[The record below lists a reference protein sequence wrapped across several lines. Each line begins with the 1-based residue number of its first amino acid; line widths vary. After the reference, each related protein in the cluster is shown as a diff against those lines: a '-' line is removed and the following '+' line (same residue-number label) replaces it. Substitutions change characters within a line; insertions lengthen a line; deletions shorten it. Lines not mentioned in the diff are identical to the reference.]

1 VLRQLFTESA
11 VLAAAGVV
19 LGVVLS
25 TLSFGY
31 LARLMPAAYPA
42 GTAPDL
48 DWRVLCFTAGITILT
63 VLLFGGAPAIA
74 ATRLGFTEALKT
86 TVGSSSGGAR
96 GRMRS
101 ALVVGE
107 VTLTVVLLAAAGLLL
122 RSYSEVLAVD
132 PGFRP
137 RNLLI
142 AETVLSPTSYS
153 ELANRTAFYERVL
166 ERVNALPGVAGAGFV
181 NIAPLMFKGGRLSVE
196 IEGQPRPGPED
207 LARNMTSDRVV
218 SAEYLTTLGVPLIG
232 GRHLDDRDRLEAP
245 PAAVINQTMARRHW
259 PDESAVGRR
268 FKFGGPDTPWFT
280 VVGVVGDVRQMGL
293 DVPAD
298 PEFYLSVEQI
308 PINVPFLWPKHLVV
322 RTEGDPMALAAA
334 VRTAVW
340 EVDPNQPVSAIRS
353 MEDVFDAELANRNT
367 QMTLVGFF
375 AVLALV
381 LAAVGLYGVLS
392 YAVTQRASEIGL
404 RMALGAQR
412 DSVVGTVVRSALLLA
427 AIGLALGLVGAFGL
441 TRLLTSFL
449 FSVSPF
455 DPATFAAVSALI
467 LLVAVLAS
475 YVPARRAAA
484 VDPVSVLRRE

>member
-1 VLRQLFTESA
+1 
-11 VLAAAGVV
+11 
-19 LGVVLS
+19 
-25 TLSFGY
+25 
-31 LARLMPAAYPA
+31 
-42 GTAPDL
+42 
-48 DWRVLCFTAGITILT
+48 
-63 VLLFGGAPAIA
+63 
-74 ATRLGFTEALKT
+74 
-86 TVGSSSGGAR
+86 
-96 GRMRS
+96 
-101 ALVVGE
+101 
-107 VTLTVVLLAAAGLLL
+107 
-122 RSYSEVLAVD
+122 
-132 PGFRP
+132 
-137 RNLLI
+137 
-142 AETVLSPTSYS
+142 
-153 ELANRTAFYERVL
+153 
-166 ERVNALPGVAGAGFV
+166 
-181 NIAPLMFKGGRLSVE
+181 
-196 IEGQPRPGPED
+196 
-207 LARNMTSDRVV
+207 
-218 SAEYLTTLGVPLIG
+218 
-232 GRHLDDRDRLEAP
+232 
-245 PAAVINQTMARRHW
+245 
-259 PDESAVGRR
+259 
-268 FKFGGPDTPWFT
+268 
-280 VVGVVGDVRQMGL
+280 
-293 DVPAD
+293 
-298 PEFYLSVEQI
+298 
-308 PINVPFLWPKHLVV
+308 
-322 RTEGDPMALAAA
+322 MALAAA